1 MTAPVV
7 SFINMKGGV
16 GKTTLCV
23 GIAEYLANSMGKR
36 VLVIDID
43 PQFNATQSLMGH
55 YNRVDEY
62 MDILQP
68 QNKTIRKIF
77 ELPNSLMTGEIKVK
91 PEQVITKVSDK
102 LDIIL
107 GDINIIFDTNQ
118 EGIRIKMLRKF
129 IVENDLKNQYD
140 YIFIDSPPTIS
151 LFTDTALLA
160 SDYYL
165 TPVKIDHYSVLGAN
179 SLNSVIRNMRTHH
192 EKEIKQVGYLY
203 TNTDTDMTAKTREIK
218 EGFESNHSFK
228 DFYFF
233 ESQLSYVRDLMVGY
247 QGNIPSCYTKSRSDI
262 HNICNEFID
271 RITHLKGVESNG

>member
-1 MTAPVV
+1 
-7 SFINMKGGV
+7 MKGGV

-23 GIAEYLANSMGKR
+23 GIAEYLANHMGHR
-36 VLVIDID
+36 VLIIDID

-55 YNRVDEY
+55 YDRVEEY
-62 MDILQP
+62 MTSLRPNNQ
-68 QNKTIRKIF
+68 TIRKIF
-77 ELPNSLMTGEIKVK
+77 ELPNSLMEDEKKVT
-91 PEQVITKVSDK
+91 PEQVITKVSDS

-129 IVENDLKNQYD
+129 IIENELKESYD

-165 TPVKIDHYSVLGAN
+165 TPVKIDHYSVLGAS

-192 EKEIKQVGYLY
+192 EKEIKQVGYIY
-203 TNTDTDMTAKTREIK
+203 TNTDPDMTYKTREIK
-218 EGFESNHSFK
+218 EQFETHPQFAS
-228 DFYFF
+228 FYFF
-233 ESQLSYVRDLMVGY
+233 DNQLTYVRDLMVGY
-247 QGNIPSCYTKSRSDI
+247 QGNIPSCYSKSRSDI
-262 HNICNEFID
+262 EKICNEFIK
-271 RITHLKGVESNG
+271 RVAHLEGDTNE

>member
-23 GIAEYLANSMGKR
+23 GIAEYIANYMEKK

-62 MDILQP
+62 LASLQGHS
-68 QNKTIRKIF
+68 NTIRKIF
-77 ELPNSLMTGEIKVK
+77 ELPTSLMDDEKKLI
-91 PEQVITKVSDK
+91 PDEVITQLTDK
-102 LDIIL
+102 LHLIP

-118 EGIRIKMLRKF
+118 EGVRIKMLRKF
-129 IVENDLKNQYD
+129 ILENNLKSQYD

-160 SDYYL
+160 SDYYV

-192 EKEIKQVGYLY
+192 EKTIKHVGYVY
-203 TNTDTDMTAKTREIK
+203 TNTDTELTEKTQNIK
-218 EGFESNHSFK
+218 DSFEESPNFI

-233 ESQLSYVRDLMVGY
+233 ESQLTYVRDLMVGN
-247 QGNIPSCYTKSRSDI
+247 QGNIASCYSKSRNDI
-262 HNICNEFID
+262 RNICEEFITRLD
-271 RITHLKGVESNG
+271 HLEGISNG

>member
-1 MTAPVV
+1 MTAPVI

-23 GIAEYLANSMGKR
+23 GIAEFLANHMGRK

-55 YNRVDEY
+55 YDRVEEY
-62 MDILQP
+62 MTALRPNNQ
-68 QNKTIRKIF
+68 TIRKIF
-77 ELPNSLMTGEIKVK
+77 ELPNSLMEDEKKVT
-91 PEQVITKVSDK
+91 PEQVITKVSDN

-129 IVENDLKNQYD
+129 ITENNLKESYD

-165 TPVKIDHYSVLGAN
+165 TPVKIDHYSVLGAS

-192 EKEIKQVGYLY
+192 EKEIKQVGYIY
-203 TNTDTDMTAKTREIK
+203 TNTDAEMTNKTREIK
-218 EGFESNHSFK
+218 EQFENHTQFTN
-228 DFYFF
+228 FYFF
-233 ESQLSYVRDLMVGY
+233 ENQLTYVRDLMVGY
-247 QGNIPSCYTKSRSDI
+247 QGNIPSCYSKSRQDI
-262 HNICNEFID
+262 EKICNEFIN
-271 RITHLKGVESNG
+271 RVAHLEGNTNE